1 MAIGCARAAARNSLP
16 PPPASRRG
24 TWFRQRLA
32 AGLLVALALASCPST
47 RAAAPG
53 QGYTPESPEVV
64 AAVGR
69 AIKFLQKDT
78 TERRIGGRALM
89 GLALVKGGTDL
100 NDPLI
105 KGAAEELA
113 KAVETGNG
121 LEDDNIPYTLGLSII
136 FLAELDPQ
144 KHGEQINGLLKR
156 LLACQKPHG
165 GWGYLGRPTG
175 DTSMTQYGVLS
186 MWEASRAGFATP
198 IDAWERVCNWLLRT
212 QDPTGG
218 FGYQGV
224 DPENFER
231 TRQIGVRHSLSAAGS
246 GCLYICQDHLGL
258 ASRQSQAG
266 SLPSSLRR
274 VEKRDAEQRGVV
286 VRRTANV
293 DAQRL
298 KAAEQLG
305 NAWFETNYEI
315 NPPGGYMHYYLYAL
329 ERYQSFREALGGPPE
344 KRPWYDD
351 GVNILLE
358 SQAADGSWSGMCGPA
373 CDTAFSILFLVRS
386 MRKSLTRAG
395 LLGDGALLAG
405 RGLPSDGEL
414 VQTRGGEVVAKPL
427 AGPAEHLLT
436 LMEDADN
443 PEYLSAVEGF
453 AELAGQADEETL
465 NKHARRLRELA
476 DSPRPEARVAA
487 VRALARTR
495 NIDEVPTLI
504 YALSDPDGEV
514 VQAAVEG
521 LRVLSRKPPK
531 SPGTVVTDDASRRA
545 AIEFWKSWYRALR
558 PDTNWDD

>member
-1 MAIGCARAAARNSLP
+1 MKVRTAIGCARAAARNSLLP
-16 PPPASRRG
+16 LFASCRG
-24 TWFRQRLA
+24 TSRPHLLC
-32 AGLLVALALASCPST
+32 AGLLAALTLTGCPPI

-53 QGYTPESPEVV
+53 QGYTPESPEVL

-89 GLALVKGGTDL
+89 GLALVKGGADL

-105 KGAAEELA
+105 KGAADELA
-113 KAVETGNG
+113 KAVASGNG

-144 KHGEQINGLLKR
+144 KHTEQINGLLKR

-186 MWEASRAGFATP
+186 MWEASRVGFQTP
-198 IDAWERVCNWLLRT
+198 TDAWERVCNWLLRT

-224 DPENFER
+224 EPENFER

-258 ASRQSQAG
+258 ATRQSQAS
-266 SLPSSLRR
+266 SLSSSLRR
-274 VEKRDAEQRGVV
+274 VEERGVV
-286 VRRTANV
+286 VRRSANV
-293 DAQRL
+293 DPQRL
-298 KAAEQLG
+298 KGAEQLG
-305 NAWFETNYEI
+305 NAWFEANYEI

-386 MRKSLTRAG
+386 MRKSLARAG

-414 VQTRGGEVVAKPL
+414 VQTRGGDVVAKPL
-427 AGPAEHLLT
+427 AGPAEQLLT

-443 PEYLSAVEGF
+443 PEYFSAVEGF

-521 LRVLSRKPPK
+521 LRFLSRKAPK
-531 SPGTVVTDDASRRA
+531 SPGTVITDDASRRA

-558 PDTNWDD
+558 PDATWDE